1 MKKYTGVFIVLLIAG
16 LDVIAAKKPRKIDF
30 VKEIQ
35 PIFEYNCVGCHREGR
50 AKENGGGYQ
59 IDVKELAFKGRREGT
74 GIEPGD
80 HKSSTV
86 WEFMTLPEDDELI
99 MPPKNRDQR
108 PTKEEIELVA
118 LWIDQGA
125 SWPEGLQLKPKKLL
139 VKGAD
144 EHKIIEAIHAK
155 IVALSLIHI

>member
-1 MKKYTGVFIVLLIAG
+1 MRKYTGVFIVLLIAG
-16 LDVIAAKKPRKIDF
+16 LDVAAAKKPRKIDF

-99 MPPKNRDQR
+99 MPPKNRDCLLYTSPSPRDRTR
-108 PTKEEIELVA
+108 PRMPSSA
-118 LWIDQGA
+118 
-125 SWPEGLQLKPKKLL
+125 
-139 VKGAD
+139 
-144 EHKIIEAIHAK
+144 
-155 IVALSLIHI
+155 